1 VQRLNKKAGTVEVLR
16 MRGLE
21 EVDFVLPH
29 ISFHYGA
36 NRIEVSTVKINQ

>member
-1 VQRLNKKAGTVEVLR
+1 MQRLNKKVSTVEVLR

-21 EVDFVLPH
+21 EVDFVLSH

-36 NRIEVSTVKINQ
+36 NRIEVSTVKIDQ